1 MPGNVTSYISFTDYW
16 TKQNIMTRRHAMK
29 IKNFFL
35 IVCAFALFFTGCEK
49 DGFLSETAD
58 DAVLKSAVKEVP
70 IKLIGSGYA
79 TVTDFAYVPALGDYF
94 PSEGISGGT
103 ITHLGNTQ
111 ADKSVWH
118 TVDVVPDPENFG
130 ILLWIQE
137 GDWCAA
143 NGDMLHWII
152 DGSVDMI
159 NHAVSGTAIFDGG
172 TGRFE
177 NATGYFNLMGHVD
190 PENPTTRF
198 IVDSGVGVIS
208 YVVSGK

>member
-1 MPGNVTSYISFTDYW
+1 MK
-16 TKQNIMTRRHAMK
+16 TKT
-29 IKNFFL
+29 FFL
-35 IVCAFALFFTGCEK
+35 IFCAFALFFTGCEK
-49 DGFLSETAD
+49 EEFITETAVNP
-58 DAVLKSAVKEVP
+58 VLKSAVKELP

-79 TVTDFAYVPALGDYF
+79 TVTNFSYVPELGDYF

-103 ITHLGNTQ
+103 MTHLGKTQ

-118 TVDVVPDPENFG
+118 TVNVVPDPFNFG

-159 NHAVSGTAIFDGG
+159 NLLVSGTAMFDGG
-172 TGRFE
+172 TGRFK
-177 NATGYFNLMGHVD
+177 NATGYFNLNGHVD
-190 PENPTTRF
+190 PDNPSTSF
-198 IVDSGVGVIS
+198 IVDSGFGIISNVGID
-208 YVVSGK
+208 K